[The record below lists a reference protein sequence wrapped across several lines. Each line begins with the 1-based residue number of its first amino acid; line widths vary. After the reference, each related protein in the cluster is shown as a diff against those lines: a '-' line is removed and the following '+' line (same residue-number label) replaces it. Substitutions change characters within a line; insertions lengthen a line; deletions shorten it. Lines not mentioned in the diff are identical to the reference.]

1 MVSTDDGAAGSAS
14 SYPLASQKFLCDCTY
29 YSLLWQLIHACLA
42 HLCQNACAFNAA
54 SVWRC
59 LKQET
64 LDLKRGSRD
73 VCVECVSFAEAEV
86 NDLCLGS
93 EDGCLMTA
101 NIHGK

>member
-1 MVSTDDGAAGSAS
+1 MSMVFTDDGAAGSAS
-14 SYPLASQKFLCDCTY
+14 SSLLASQRFLCDCAY
-29 YSLLWQLIHACLA
+29 YSLLWQLMHACL
-42 HLCQNACAFNAA
+42 ACAFNAA
-54 SVWRC
+54 SVLRC

>member
-1 MVSTDDGAAGSAS
+1 MCDG
-14 SYPLASQKFLCDCTY
+14 
-29 YSLLWQLIHACLA
+29 
-42 HLCQNACAFNAA
+42 
-54 SVWRC
+54 V
-59 LKQET
+59 QET

-73 VCVECVSFAEAEV
+73 VSVECMSFAEAEV